1 MLPRALRALFARLDE
16 LHPDAGAGSGD
27 DDGAADAK
35 EASSGGYV
43 VHCSFLQIYGEKLED
58 LLNAEDLPLKVR
70 QAPRLGKRRRG
81 RAPELYVSGLSAFRV
96 SGADEAVRLVD
107 QGLLRRSVRGTRSN
121 DASSRSHAV
130 LQVSVESTDPSGVAT
145 RAKLYL
151 VDLAGSEKAAALDDG
166 RGPAKDPRAA
176 AAAKSRAF
184 HEHVNINQSLSALGN
199 VIAALAEGPRRRPHV
214 PYRDSLLT
222 RLLQDALGGNTR
234 TAVVACVAPE
244 AAHADET
251 VSTLKFADR
260 ARRVLARVVANTEAG
275 AGGGDAEAALL
286 DALAAAKAE
295 IARLQGALAAALAA
309 AGPEYA
315 AKVEA
320 AAAAAPA
327 DDADALRRE
336 VAALKAENELLRRL
350 AHTPDGKKKKR
361 PKPASRRPQSSRS
374 TPGSGAK
381 RPPRPSSARSSP
393 ADGGERL
400 TSDHSLGQLLY
411 DAGGSRPSSARSG
424 DADYAAI
431 LDLQARVEALDGSL
445 RPPTEG
451 DEASRAST
459 PDGGPLRSRVD
470 ATRSAGGRGAVAE
483 LLAREQDDV
492 TAQLDAEH
500 ADLLRLRDERAE
512 LEAILARMDAAAGGD
527 DAAPSRPSSDDGG
540 GAAPASLVSLR
551 DHAPA
556 DPRAAAVL
564 SARAARF
571 GDGDGDGG
579 DAPAAP
585 RRAPRARS
593 RRGVARPPKSPAV
606 APPRRR
612 APPIP
617 APEPAAPPAAV
628 APPELRGDGRDVG
641 ARVEVYSFRFN
652 RSYAGTVSAY
662 DARRNMHCVHYDTG
676 EKQWHD
682 LGSKQV
688 TCVEAG
694 RGAPAAALS
703 PAPPATTPL
712 SLSAFVSGK
721 PGMRRNQSGKHL
733 ASPLAA
739 SNASYAVYGNARP

>member
-1 MLPRALRALFARLDE
+1 MAASPRKPDGSECIRVLIRVRPVLGDGGAAAVRVLGRSADGSGEELLVECSKDKQFCGAFDSVLGPGVAQNEVYDGVADVVASVADGFNACVMAYGQAGAGKTHTMLGPPRGADGAAAPDAEGVLPRALRALFARLDE

-27 DDGAADAK
+27 DDGGADAK

-58 LLNAEDLPLKVR
+58 LLSAEDLPLKVR

-130 LQVSVESTDPSGVAT
+130 LQVSVESTDPGGVAT

-166 RGPAKDPRAA
+166 KGPAKDPRAA

-244 AAHADET
+244 AAHAEET

-275 AGGGDAEAALL
+275 AGGGENEAALL

-295 IARLQGALAAALAA
+295 IARLQSALAAALAA
-309 AGPEYA
+309 AGPDYA
-315 AKVEA
+315 AA
-320 AAAAAPA
+320 S
-327 DDADALRRE
+327 RRG
-336 VAALKAENELLRRL
+336 AENELLRRL

-361 PKPASRRPQSSRS
+361 PKPSSRRPQSSRS

-411 DAGGSRPSSARSG
+411 DAGGGRPSTARSG
-424 DADYAAI
+424 DAGYAAI
-431 LDLQARVEALDGSL
+431 LDLQARVEALDG
-445 RPPTEG
+445 
-451 DEASRAST
+451 
-459 PDGGPLRSRVD
+459 
-470 ATRSAGGRGAVAE
+470 
-483 LLAREQDDV
+483 
-492 TAQLDAEH
+492 
-500 ADLLRLRDERAE
+500 
-512 LEAILARMDAAAGGD
+512 
-527 DAAPSRPSSDDGG
+527 
-540 GAAPASLVSLR
+540 
-551 DHAPA
+551 
-556 DPRAAAVL
+556 
-564 SARAARF
+564 F

-585 RRAPRARS
+585 RRAPRAE
-593 RRGVARPPKSPAV
+593 
-606 APPRRR
+606 PPRRR
-612 APPIP
+612 AAARRPPSRARRAPIP

-652 RSYAGTVSAY
+652 RSYAGTVCAY

>member
-1 MLPRALRALFARLDE
+1 MAASPRKPDGSECIRVLIRVRPVLGDDGAAAVRVLGRSADGSGEELLVECSKDKQFCGAFDSVLGPGVAQDEVYDGVADVVASVADGFNACVMAYGQTGAGKTHTMLGPPRGADGAAAPDAEGVLPRALRALFARLDE

-27 DDGAADAK
+27 DDGGADAK

-58 LLNAEDLPLKVR
+58 LLSAEDLPLKVR

-130 LQVSVESTDPSGVAT
+130 LQVSVESTDPRGVAT

-244 AAHADET
+244 AFHADET
-251 VSTLKFADR
+251 VSTR
-260 ARRVLARVVANTEAG
+260 AGKGRRSRGSKAPSRPRSPPRAPTTPRRRGAAG
-275 AGGGDAEAALL
+275 AAPGDDAES
-286 DALAAAKAE
+286 
-295 IARLQGALAAALAA
+295 
-309 AGPEYA
+309 
-315 AKVEA
+315 
-320 AAAAAPA
+320 
-327 DDADALRRE
+327 LRRE

-361 PKPASRRPQSSRS
+361 PKPSSRRQR
-374 TPGSGAK
+374 
-381 RPPRPSSARSSP
+381 SSA
-393 ADGGERL
+393 
-400 TSDHSLGQLLY
+400 
-411 DAGGSRPSSARSG
+411 
-424 DADYAAI
+424 
-431 LDLQARVEALDGSL
+431 VEALDGSP

-459 PDGGPLRSRVD
+459 PDDDGPLQQRVD
-470 ATRSAGGRGAVAE
+470 ATRSAGGRGAVAGSR
-483 LLAREQDDV
+483 ASRAAV

-512 LEAILARMDAAAGGD
+512 LEAILARMDAASGATTRPRAGR
-527 DAAPSRPSSDDGG
+527 AATTAAA
-540 GAAPASLVSLR
+540 GAREPRVAR
-551 DHAPA
+551 DHAPGTSA
-556 DPRAAAVL
+556 PPRC
-564 SARAARF
+564 S
-571 GDGDGDGG
+571 
-579 DAPAAP
+579 
-585 RRAPRARS
+585 PRAR
-593 RRGVARPPKSPAV
+593 P
-606 APPRRR
+606 

-652 RSYAGTVSAY
+652 RSYAGTVCAY
-662 DARRNMHCVHYDTG
+662 DARRSMHCVHYDTG